1 MRSYDEIL
9 AQMQARY
16 TELTGTEA
24 DKASDIGIRLKVLA
38 AEVHSL
44 SAELNWLKAQ
54 MFPDTAQGEYLD
66 LHAAQRGLER
76 KSGVK
81 ATGDVDFYIAREVN
95 YDIEIPAGTVCA
107 ASGDTPIKFETTD
120 SAVITAGHLSA
131 NAPISALEP
140 GAAGNVMQQRIN
152 VLVTPIAEV
161 VRVQNDYATE
171 DGTDPESDEQLRARI
186 IDSYINIPN
195 GTNKAYYISQALS
208 VEGVAK
214 VGVIPRG
221 RGDGTVDVYIARE
234 DGTAPSSL
242 IAEVKEKL
250 QQAREINVDVD
261 VKALRTV
268 TCPVH
273 MLMET
278 KTGYEFLEVK
288 LACENA
294 IRSYF
299 RMLGGGESVY
309 LSDIGEVVAHV
320 EGVKNYSFVREAMYD
335 INISGNCVAKC
346 GVVNIV
352 RR

>member
-81 ATGDVDFYIAREVN
+81 ATGDVDFYIARAVN

-107 ASGDTPIKFETTD
+107 ASGGSPIKFETTD
-120 SAVITAGHLSA
+120 SATIFSGQLSA
-131 NAPISALEP
+131 NAPIRALEP
-140 GAAGNVMQQRIN
+140 GASGNVMSQKIN
-152 VLVTPIAEV
+152 VLVTPIPEV
-161 VRVQNDYATE
+161 TEVRNDYATE

-214 VGVIPRG
+214 VGVVPRG
-221 RGDGTVDVYIARE
+221 RGDGTVDVYISRA
-234 DGTAPSSL
+234 DGTAPNSL
-242 IAEVKEKL
+242 IEEVRELL
-250 QQAREINVDVD
+250 QEAREINVDVD
-261 VKALRTV
+261 VKALNSIV
-268 TCPVH
+268 CPVH
-273 MLMET
+273 MQLET
-278 KTGYEFLEVK
+278 KMGYDFYDVRI
-288 LACENA
+288 ACESA

-299 RMLGGGESVY
+299 DSLGGGESVY
-309 LSDIGEVVAHV
+309 LSNIGEVVAHV
-320 EGVKNYSFVREAMYD
+320 EGVKNYSFIKELTYD
-335 INISGNCVAKC
+335 VPINGSSAAKC
-346 GVVNIV
+346 GVVNII